1 MQKLLKIIND
11 AEELFVGYLLLII
24 AFGATFQVVMR
35 YGFNIAYDWF
45 EEWARYL
52 TVLVTFVGAGLGVKY
67 GTHFSMEAL
76 TQYVP
81 DRFAHLLKVLANLVS
96 SFIMAV
102 VCYFAWVQIGK
113 LYRFE
118 VLTPATQ
125 VPMWI
130 PYLPIG
136 IFSAVISFRFLVK
149 AVKHGRA
156 IAQKEPFK
164 RSGGTP

>member
-1 MQKLLKIIND
+1 MRRVLKIIYNM
-11 AEELFVGYLLLII
+11 EELFVGYVLLML
-24 AFGATFQVVMR
+24 AFGATWQVVMR

-52 TVLVTFVGAGLGVKY
+52 TILVTFMGAGLGVKY

-76 TQYVP
+76 TQYSP
-81 DRFAHLLKVLANLVS
+81 DWLAHLLKVVANLVAS
-96 SFIMAV
+96 IIMAV
-102 VCYFAWVQIGK
+102 ACYFAWVQISK
-113 LYRFE
+113 LAQYG

-136 IFSAVISFRFLVK
+136 LFSIVISIRFLMQSLEHGK
-149 AVKHGRA
+149 A
-156 IAQKEPFK
+156 ILDKEPFT
-164 RSGGTP
+164 RTRGPG